1 LKWSRGYVVF
11 TVFNAAEDSANY
23 DQLVELRN
31 PTAPENPMAGLL
43 ADMLGESPAQSKA
56 RIEEATKN
64 ANDISG
70 LVKHKKKPKVEASS
84 GAAASQTNLA
94 TNGKR
99 KLDESDAME
108 TEGKKAKH
116 ED

>member
-1 LKWSRGYVVF
+1 
-11 TVFNAAEDSANY
+11 
-23 DQLVELRN
+23 
-31 PTAPENPMAGLL
+31 MAGLL

-70 LVKHKKKPKVEASS
+70 LVKHKKKPKVEASNGAAGS
-84 GAAASQTNLA
+84 GASAA

-99 KLDESDAME
+99 RLDETAE
-108 TEGKKAKH
+108 VEAEGKRPKL

>member
-1 LKWSRGYVVF
+1 
-11 TVFNAAEDSANY
+11 
-23 DQLVELRN
+23 
-31 PTAPENPMAGLL
+31 MAGLL

-70 LVKHKKKPKVEASS
+70 LVKHKKKPKVEASN
-84 GAAASQTNLA
+84 GAATSQSSNA

-99 KLDESDAME
+99 KLDDSGA
-108 TEGKKAKH
+108 TEIDGKKAKL

>member
-1 LKWSRGYVVF
+1 LSLEKD
-11 TVFNAAEDSANY
+11 TANY

-64 ANDISG
+64 ANDLSG
-70 LVKHKKKPKVEASS
+70 LVKHKKKPKVEASN
-84 GAAASQTNLA
+84 GAAALQSSA
-94 TNGKR
+94 TANGKR
-99 KLDESDAME
+99 KLDESGATE
-108 TEGKKAKH
+108 TEGKKAKL
-116 ED
+116 DD